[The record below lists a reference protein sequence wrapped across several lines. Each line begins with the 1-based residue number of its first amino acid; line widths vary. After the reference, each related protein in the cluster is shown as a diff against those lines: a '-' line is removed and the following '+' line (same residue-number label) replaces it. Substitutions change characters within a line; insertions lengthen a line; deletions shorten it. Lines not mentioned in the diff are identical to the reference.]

1 MKEDET
7 MQTKKEQV
15 CNRSTLSSLWKQNR
29 CTYQQYRFNRSFVSE
44 FDYRNRYMKRL
55 IHAKGFFKIK
65 QPFYCVYGDHIYVG
79 RAFQC
84 GHSAY
89 FEDDADITI
98 MNHVKIGNHVKLLT
112 AQSNYQKDKKQC
124 DKALPITIEDHVF
137 IGNDVTIMPGV
148 TIHKGSIITD
158 GCMIDKDI
166 QPNSYVVCK
175 KEQLCYRQLKD
186 DEQPKS
192 KYESLMDHVNLD
204 KTDALI
210 RAVVIV
216 GSSYC
221 AYKTARIMMDKK
233 AVWDEKK
240 NRYKKAI
247 PLLESY
253 GQKRKSC
260 DRNKYSCGKKR
271 K

>member
-1 MKEDET
+1 MEND
-7 MQTKKEQV
+7 KEQV
-15 CNRSTLSSLWKQNR
+15 CNRNTLGSLYKQNR
-29 CTYQQYRFNRSFVSE
+29 SAYRQYRFNRSFVSE

-65 QPFYCVYGDHIYVG
+65 QPFYCIYGDHIYIG
-79 RAFQC
+79 RAFRC

-89 FEDDADITI
+89 FEDDAKITI
-98 MNHVKIGNHVKLLT
+98 MDHVNIGNHVKLLT
-112 AQSNYQKDKKQC
+112 VQANYQKDKKQC

-148 TIHKGSIITD
+148 TIHKGSIISD
-158 GCMIDKDI
+158 GCIIDKDI

-175 KEQLCYRQLKD
+175 KEQLCYLHLKD
-186 DEQPKS
+186 EDQPKS
-192 KYESLMDHVNLD
+192 KYEGLMDHVNLD

-210 RAVVIV
+210 RAVMIA

-221 AYKTARIMMDKK
+221 VYKAARLMIDKK
-233 AVWDEKK
+233 AVWEEKK
-240 NRYKKAI
+240 NRYQKAI
-247 PLLESY
+247 PLLEGY
-253 GQKRKSC
+253 GHKRKGC
-260 DRNKYSCGKKR
+260 DRSKCSFAKKR